1 MSTTNNNSTYADPEE
16 VRRLAGGRGEETLP
30 TEKLTKVI
38 ERSDARVRLW
48 SKKYDWDETHP
59 DYKTVQAIS
68 ELLASASVR
77 KSFDDKDD
85 EADEQEK
92 QATEYMQHLLE
103 SPHLTEDDK
112 QNVLI
117 ESRPYG
123 SFPANPNGVLYSR
136 GRFIRIRGTSGA
148 DHYDADLDAE
158 GVREIN
164 ER

>member
-1 MSTTNNNSTYADPEE
+1 MTYADPEE
-16 VRRLAGGRGEETLP
+16 VRRLSGGRGEETLP
-30 TEKLTKVI
+30 TAKLTKVI
-38 ERSDARVRLW
+38 ERSDARVNLW
-48 SKKYDWDETHP
+48 TKKYDWAPTDP

-68 ELLASASVR
+68 ELLASASIR

-85 EADEQEK
+85 EADEQEE
-92 QATEYMQHLLE
+92 QATLYVQQLLQ
-103 SPHLTEDDK
+103 SPHLTADDK

-136 GRFIRIRGTSGA
+136 GRFIRIRGTYGS
-148 DHYDADLDAE
+148 DHYDSDLDAE
-158 GVREIN
+158 GLREIN